1 MSRTIQECDAEV
13 LDFCGAH
20 FKKQRRLF
28 SVYVAPT
35 GQLDSC
41 EDEGYFSVNVPFY
54 RDQIESY
61 VMGEGNEAE
70 QWIGIDP
77 IFSSAQF
84 MSMRVPAKDFE
95 RVANFFEIE
104 LELYQPEAE

>member
-1 MSRTIQECDAEV
+1 MSRTIQECDAEI
-13 LDFCGAH
+13 LEFCGMH
-20 FKKQRRLF
+20 FRKEGRLF
-28 SVYVAPT
+28 IAKVSLRPVCEAI
-35 GQLDSC
+35 

-70 QWIGIDP
+70 QWIGINPVFDY
-77 IFSSAQF
+77 SQF